1 MSRNPIQTET
11 KLWQILKKNTEHFV
25 HWTRIESRS
34 SFGVPDLNG
43 CTDGREFWIEL
54 KITKVNKIRL
64 SPNQIAWNTKY
75 SLNFGLSY
83 ILVQRVGE
91 GSLFLFRGDDAREL
105 ATNGLNTKP
114 IIKVS
119 GSGIGD
125 IFGAIRESGIKHLE
139 TVIKKHKQ
147 GD

>member
-54 KITKVNKIRL
+54 KIITTKTDNSFPRW
-64 SPNQIAWNTKY
+64 SPLQIAWQTKRTRMDGIVWNLASHPS
-75 SLNFGLSY
+75 SLSLYLLDGKNLA
-83 ILVQRVGE
+83 QRLMDGDVTYDHRGSVPINEE
-91 GSLFLFRGDDAREL
+91 GWRALINR
-105 ATNGLNTKP
+105 
-114 IIKVS
+114 IK
-119 GSGIGD
+119 
-125 IFGAIRESGIKHLE
+125 
-139 TVIKKHKQ
+139 
-147 GD
+147 